1 MHYPHII
8 VLDTGLV
15 FLLAAVF
22 IKCLHY
28 KQLISTFHYK
38 YSQHSYPYRIYFIGG
53 FTVSHMGQHAD

>member
-8 VLDTGLV
+8 VLGTGF

-38 YSQHSYPYRIYFIGG
+38 YSQRNYAYRIYFIGG